1 MAAGCSQN
9 PGRVLVTKGTT
20 SCAYLWAPSIEAGDV
35 VVTMPGPAHGCAGS
49 SSREA
54 EAPDQYI
61 APLKGVVAVPGAIS
75 SSE

>member
-1 MAAGCSQN
+1 M
-9 PGRVLVTKGTT
+9 VT
-20 SCAYLWAPSIEAGDV
+20 I
-35 VVTMPGPAHGCAGS
+35 PGPAHGCVGS

-54 EAPDQYI
+54 EVPDQCI